1 MKRTIPA
8 LPGWSELFQ
17 TSKNCWSAAGCSLRK
32 PWHCGRRGRRW
43 VSSLTLQ
50 FPFVLF
56 TATQSE
62 TELQLHSNENNLL
75 TVSDQVIVEA
85 VFNRLDSRQLQKNR
99 LQKKKKGKIVV
110 EILLLP
116 LNFYWYLTLDLL
128 RQEKK
133 KPKKKPSGSLLTFSN
148 GCDVCVGRQ
157 TWWRVR

>member
-1 MKRTIPA
+1 M
-8 LPGWSELFQ
+8 
-17 TSKNCWSAAGCSLRK
+17 
-32 PWHCGRRGRRW
+32 
-43 VSSLTLQ
+43 
-50 FPFVLF
+50 
-56 TATQSE
+56 TQSE

-133 KPKKKPSGSLLTFSN
+133 KKKPSGSLLTFSN

-157 TWWRVR
+157 TW

>member
-1 MKRTIPA
+1 M
-8 LPGWSELFQ
+8 
-17 TSKNCWSAAGCSLRK
+17 
-32 PWHCGRRGRRW
+32 
-43 VSSLTLQ
+43 
-50 FPFVLF
+50 
-56 TATQSE
+56 TQSE

-133 KPKKKPSGSLLTFSN
+133 KTEWLVINFLKRL
-148 GCDVCVGRQ
+148 
-157 TWWRVR
+157 